1 MTWVTRSG
9 LPKGKVAFEAANV
22 ETAMP
27 QPDPAVLEALRATS
41 LARALTAEQIQV
53 LAGLVSLQ
61 SAQRGDVLA
70 LEGAVDDRLL
80 AIVAGSIA
88 VTKHR
93 GTPDESLL
101 VTLHAGDLAHELGFL
116 DDTPRNASLVAVDP
130 ARVLVLTRKALES
143 LIDSQPRI
151 VYEVMCAIVRSAHR
165 VQARLSV
172 QAVELMNYVFK
183 QHGRY

>member
-1 MTWVTRSG
+1 
-9 LPKGKVAFEAANV
+9 
-22 ETAMP
+22 MP
-27 QPDPAVLEALRATS
+27 PPDLAVVEALRGTPI
-41 LARALTAEQIQV
+41 ARALSADQLQV

-61 SAQRGDVLA
+61 SSQRGDVLA

-80 AIVAGSIA
+80 AIVEGSIA

-116 DDTPRNASLVAVDP
+116 DGTPRNASLVAAEP
-130 ARVLVLTRKALES
+130 ARVLVLTKRALES
-143 LIDSQPRI
+143 MIDAQPRI
-151 VYEVMCAIVRSAHR
+151 VYEIMCAIVRAAHR

>member
-1 MTWVTRSG
+1 MRPID
-9 LPKGKVAFEAANV
+9 L
-22 ETAMP
+22 
-27 QPDPAVLEALRATS
+27 AVLEAVRAS
-41 LARALTAEQIQV
+41 PIARALTEEQSRV
-53 LAGLVSLQ
+53 LAGLVNLRSW
-61 SAQRGDVLA
+61 QRGDVLA
-70 LEGAVDDRLL
+70 QEGTVDDRLI
-80 AIVAGSIA
+80 AIVSGSVA
-88 VTKHR
+88 VMKHR

-116 DDTPRNASLVAVDP
+116 DHELGFLDGTPRNASLVAVD
-130 ARVLVLTRKALES
+130 AVRVLVLTRKALES
-143 LIDSQPRI
+143 VVDSEPRV

>member
-1 MTWVTRSG
+1 MRPTD
-9 LPKGKVAFEAANV
+9 L
-22 ETAMP
+22 
-27 QPDPAVLEALRATS
+27 AVIEALRAS
-41 LARALTAEQIQV
+41 PIARALTAEQSQL
-53 LAGLVSLQ
+53 LAGHVNLRSW
-61 SAQRGDVLA
+61 QRGDVLA
-70 LEGAVDDRLL
+70 QEGTVDDRLI
-80 AIVAGSIA
+80 AIVEGSIA
-88 VTKHR
+88 VVKHR

-116 DDTPRNASLVAVDP
+116 DGTPRNASLVAVD
-130 ARVLVLTRKALES
+130 AVRVLVLTRKALES
-143 LIDSQPRI
+143 VVDSEPRV